1 MPTTAIRH
9 LSLALVATFS
19 LAANPLSAPA
29 WAAMS
34 SVKQQESVKQE
45 EEVPSKPRIS
55 PETNPQPV
63 KPQLTPLNTP
73 TPQPASCRRVNTSG
87 GVALNVR
94 NAPGGEIVGTLPD
107 KTLVTILNR
116 GASGWVP
123 ISAPQSG
130 YVFASYLSQC
140 TDPIVETPVLTNSCR
155 RIAVK
160 EGMAVRQN
168 PSLNGAVLGTLIDG
182 QEITIVN
189 RGANGWV
196 PISSPINGY
205 VLAVGLVMC
214 SN

>member
-1 MPTTAIRH
+1 MPTIAIRN
-9 LSLALVATFS
+9 LSLALLATFS
-19 LAANPLSAPA
+19 VGAHPLSAPA
-29 WAAMS
+29 WAS
-34 SVKQQESVKQE
+34 GSSVKQE
-45 EEVPSKPRIS
+45 EVHSKPRIS
-55 PETNPQPV
+55 PESNPQPV

-94 NAPGGEIVGTLPD
+94 DAPGGDIISTLPD
-107 KTLVTILNR
+107 KTLVTIVNR
-116 GASGWVP
+116 GANGWVP
-123 ISAPQSG
+123 ISAPQTG
-130 YVFASYLSQC
+130 YIFASYLAQC

-160 EGMAVRQN
+160 EGMTVRQN

-182 QEITIVN
+182 QEISIVN